1 MTPNSLAVRLVA
13 GAAVWSTAALLV
25 GGFVL
30 SMLFRDYVE
39 RSFDD
44 RLLVHLES
52 LVAASE
58 IKPDEPEHGGLV
70 LVQPAGEPRF
80 ERPYSGWYWQVSGPE
95 GAVLRSRSLWDQ
107 EMTPATGPVRQGVQR
122 AKMAGPDGES
132 LRVVSRRIRL
142 ADSDTDLIFSVGG
155 DLSEVVGEI
164 DSFNNTLIWALGLM
178 VAGLLAAMLIQV
190 HFGLLPLRRM
200 RTALANIRTGRTD
213 RLAGNY
219 PSEIKP
225 LADELDALLDQ
236 NEAVVERARTHVG
249 NLAHALKTPLSVLTN
264 EAKAGDGPLAD
275 LVDRQAALM
284 RRQVDHYLVRART
297 AAATRVLGQ
306 RADVGSVIDDLT
318 RTLQKIHADRSIAV
332 DTVCPVGLTFRGERQ
347 DLEEMVGNLLDN
359 GCKWARTR
367 VRITAAGDG
376 QQFSVTIDDDGPGL
390 AEDRR
395 EQVLERGAR
404 LDESVPGSGL
414 GLAIVRD
421 IARLYGGDI
430 GLDRSDLGGLRAELT
445 LPAASET

>member
-13 GAAVWSTAALLV
+13 GAAVWSAAALLI
-25 GGFVL
+25 GGVVL

-44 RLLVHLES
+44 RLMVHLES

-58 IKPDEPEHGGLV
+58 IRPDEPEHGGLV
-70 LVQPAGEPRF
+70 LTQPAGEPRF
-80 ERPYSGWYWQVSGPE
+80 GRPYSGWYWQVSGPG
-95 GAVLRSRSLWDQ
+95 GAMLRSRSLWDQ
-107 EMTPATGPVRQGVQR
+107 EMTPATGPVSRGAQR
-122 AKMAGPDGES
+122 ANMAGPDGES

-142 ADSDTDLIFSVGG
+142 ADSDTDLTFSVGG
-155 DLSEVVGEI
+155 DLSEVAGEI
-164 DSFNNTLIWALGLM
+164 DRFNNTLIWALGLM

-200 RTALANIRTGRTD
+200 RTALSNIRAGRSD

-225 LADELDALLDQ
+225 LAEELDALLDQ

-275 LVDRQAALM
+275 LVDRQTALM

-297 AAATRVLGQ
+297 AAATRVLGA
-306 RADVGSVIDDLT
+306 RADVGSVVDDLT
-318 RTLQKIHADRSIAV
+318 RTLQKIHAERSIAV
-332 DTVCPVGLTFRGERQ
+332 DTVCPVGLTFRGERH

-367 VRITAAGDG
+367 VRVTTSGDG
-376 QQFSVTIDDDGPGL
+376 ERLAITIDDDGPGL
-390 AEDRR
+390 AEEQR

-430 GLDRSDLGGLRAELT
+430 DLDRSDLGGLRVVLT
-445 LPAASET
+445 LPAAAET